1 MSQLRAGIG
10 KTTITP
16 RNGVA
21 MIGYFN
27 RPDVSQG
34 VHDDLCARA
43 LVLDDGQT
51 QVALCSVELLWLRA
65 ADVAAIRQ
73 SVVARCALRDEQ
85 IFIFAIHTHGG
96 PAIHQPEN
104 WDFSLHERIADAI
117 IAAYGALQP
126 ARLGSGFGQLV
137 GYSLNRRWLNRPVD
151 PSVGVIRVDRTDG
164 SPLAVLSNFACHA
177 VVMGY
182 DNLLITGDWPGY
194 SSRLLEE
201 QLGGGALAL
210 FAQGGAGNVNPLTET
225 VRQQLAAG
233 HPVTGIGFV
242 SNYYGWA
249 ADAPDAWNIE
259 DRGGGK
265 FIECETLARAYNAE
279 VMRIWRA
286 IAPVADVPL
295 WQEQVTVDAAL
306 APDEPRATGVSA
318 AMTSITAPAGQD
330 SIPLDIRLVGI
341 GAAVLMGEPGEVF
354 SETAIALRVRAQHLG
369 YGFPLLVSYANG
381 SYAYLP
387 PEDAFPEGGYEVNWP
402 LSFGISRYTQNRVA
416 AAIDPLLQRHAPPKA
431 ANERLGEFLGH

>member
-10 KTTITP
+10 KTCITP
-16 RNGVA
+16 RNGVE

-27 RPDVSQG
+27 RPGVSQG
-34 VHDDLCARA
+34 VHDDLHARA
-43 LVLDDGQT
+43 LVLDDGQQ

-65 ADVAAIRQ
+65 VDVEAVRQ
-73 SVVARCALRDEQ
+73 SVVARCPLTAAQ
-85 IFIFAIHTHGG
+85 IFVFAIHTHGG

-104 WDFSLHERIADAI
+104 WDFPLHERIADAI
-117 IAAYGALQP
+117 VEAYNALQP
-126 ARLGSGFGQLV
+126 AQLGSGFGFLN

-182 DNLLITGDWPGY
+182 DNLLITADWPGY
-194 SSRLLEE
+194 SSRLLEAE
-201 QLGGGALAL
+201 LGHGAVAL

-225 VRQQLAAG
+225 VRQHLAAG

-242 SNYYGWA
+242 SNYYGWS
-249 ADAPDAWNIE
+249 ADAPDAWNVE
-259 DRGGGK
+259 DRGGGR
-265 FIECETLARAYNAE
+265 FLECETLARAYNAE
-279 VMRIWRA
+279 VLRVYRA
-286 IAPVADVPL
+286 ITPASAVPL
-295 WQEQVTVDAAL
+295 WLEQVTVDAAL

-318 AMTSITAPAGQD
+318 AMTSITAPAGTD
-330 SIPLDIRLVGI
+330 TIPLDIRLVGI
-341 GAAVLMGEPGEVF
+341 GPAVLMGEPGEVF

-369 YGFPLLVSYANG
+369 YGFPMLVSYANG

-387 PEDAFPEGGYEVNWP
+387 PEEAFPEGGYEVNWP

-416 AAIDPLLQRHAPPKA
+416 AAIDPLLQRHAPPQA
-431 ANERLGEFLGH
+431 ANTRLGDYLGR